1 MCGGK
6 VIVRSGYCSRKARMK
21 GLTKHLHDNNMTYW
35 EHWFDAMK
43 MCLALFIHAWWP
55 PAFTTYVS
63 DKLENRENK

>member
-1 MCGGK
+1 
-6 VIVRSGYCSRKARMK
+6 
-21 GLTKHLHDNNMTYW
+21 MTYW

-43 MCLALFIHAWWP
+43 MCLALFVHAWWP